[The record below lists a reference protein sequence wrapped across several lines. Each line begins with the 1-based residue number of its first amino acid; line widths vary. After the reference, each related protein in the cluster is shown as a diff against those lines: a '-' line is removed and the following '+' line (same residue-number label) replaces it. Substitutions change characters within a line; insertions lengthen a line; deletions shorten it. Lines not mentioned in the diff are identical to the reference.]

1 MDFGQITQSLGG
13 LLGLDERP
21 GQQAAAGGP
30 AAGGTGSIVQAVLK
44 MLDNKGGKGTNGLDA
59 LMAQFNESGL
69 GDKIQSW
76 LKSGDNKGVSP
87 DEIKR
92 ALGDDVDEVARE
104 AGVDRDEAAEEMA
117 KALPEVVDKLTP
129 NGEIPSEGDLSSIIG
144 RVLGRK

>member
-13 LLGLDERP
+13 LLGQDEKP
-21 GQQAAAGGP
+21 GQQAAVGGA
-30 AAGGTGSIVQAVLK
+30 AAGGMGSIVQAVLK
-44 MLDNKGGKGTNGLDA
+44 MLGSKGGEGTNGLES

-76 LKSGDNKGVSP
+76 LKSGDNTSVSP

-92 ALGDDVDEVARE
+92 VLGDDVDEVARE
-104 AGVDRDEAAEEMA
+104 AGVDRDEAAEKMS

-129 NGEIPSEGDLSSIIG
+129 NGEIPSEGELSSIIG
-144 RVLGRK
+144 QVLGRR